1 MTKFYDHLFCI
12 YENSSFPSYSILVFT
27 SLLLPDIKTC
37 WLHWAMTPFS
47 ALKSWKLP
55 LKTSTH
61 YAVNILRSPRNVF
74 FPSMQEWLLCL
85 RQTTSRT
92 LIAFVT
98 FNILSL
104 EQAMEVWCVN
114 VLFKDK
120 NWENYTISNQQNQN
134 NEDLTVF
141 PVTGMEG
148 DLNADTGTSNWKHL
162 CLHAQVKR

>member
-12 YENSSFPSYSILVFT
+12 YENSSFPSYSIIVFT

-37 WLHWAMTPFS
+37 CLHWAMTPFS

-61 YAVNILRSPRNVF
+61 YAVNILRSPRTVF
-74 FPSMQEWLLCL
+74 FLLCRNDCSVSGKPHPAHL
-85 RQTTSRT
+85 LPSLCSTYLVWNRLGKSDALMFYFKKKTGRITLFRTSRT
-92 LIAFVT
+92 KIIKT
-98 FNILSL
+98 
-104 EQAMEVWCVN
+104 
-114 VLFKDK
+114 
-120 NWENYTISNQQNQN
+120 
-134 NEDLTVF
+134 LTVF

-162 CLHAQVKR
+162 SLHA

>member
-55 LKTSTH
+55 LKTSMH

-74 FPSMQEWLLCL
+74 FFLLCRNDCSVSGKLHPAHLLPSL
-85 RQTTSRT
+85 RSTYLVWNRLWKSDALMFYLKTKTGRITLFRTSRT
-92 LIAFVT
+92 KIMKT
-98 FNILSL
+98 
-104 EQAMEVWCVN
+104 
-114 VLFKDK
+114 
-120 NWENYTISNQQNQN
+120 
-134 NEDLTVF
+134 LTVF

-162 CLHAQVKR
+162 CLHA